1 MVISQVYGGGGNSGA
16 TYKNDF
22 IELHNNGTSTV
33 SLTGWSVQYAS
44 AAGTTW
50 SKTPLSG
57 SIPAGGYYLVWE
69 AAGAGGSV
77 SLPEADAGGSI
88 AMNSTAGKV
97 VLANTSNTISG
108 CADAAIVDLVGFGST
123 ATCYEGSGP
132 TATLSNTTAALRG
145 AGGCTD
151 AGNNSTD
158 FSTGAPTPRNHASD
172 VSICSTTS
180 PVTVTTAALAAGNVG
195 VAYSSA
201 LTASGGSGSYT
212 WSATSGLPANGLS
225 LATDGTISGTPLA
238 TGAMSITVVATDAND
253 SANSASKTLSLTI
266 NAAPTCTATATIAQV
281 QGAGS
286 TSPYAGSTV
295 TVEGVVTAVKSKGF
309 FVQMVTGDGN
319 DATSDGIYV
328 YMNAAPPTAAT
339 VGNRVCVGG
348 TVQEYIPSSDTYS
361 PSLTEITGP
370 SVLLLGTAALPAPVE
385 ITAAATQVNDVN
397 NLEKYEGMRVSIGSL
412 TVVGP
417 TDGNITESSATATS
431 TGIFH
436 GVVAGVPRPFREAGV
451 QLGDEL
457 PAGAPADVPR
467 FDLNPERIRVDSVG
481 GGATAIDVAA
491 GATVSGL
498 VGVLDYAYRTYSLVV
513 SPAASP
519 VKSDSVVYTPAP
531 AASTGQVSV
540 AGFNM
545 QRFFDTANDP
555 STSDAVLSATAYS
568 NRLTKAS
575 LAIRLGLNMPDI
587 IGVMEVENLTTLQDI
602 AAKVNSDA
610 GAAAPGYVAYLVE
623 GTDVGGIDV
632 GFLVKSSKVSVLDV
646 TQYGKDTMYV
656 DPTTGKDATLN
667 DRPPLLLRADVK
679 KPGSATALRV
689 TVIAN
694 HLRSLSGVDDASE
707 GPRVRAKRRA
717 QAEYLANLIQAR
729 QTADPNENI
738 VALGDF
744 NAFEVNDGY
753 VDVMGTIRGLPTP
766 ANQVVLAS
774 ADLVNP
780 DLSLLSENLVAAQ
793 RYSYSYDGNAQS
805 LDHMLANAKAM
816 THYAGFQI
824 ARLNADFPEVY
835 RNDVARPE
843 RLSDHD
849 PEVGYFALP
858 DTLDVTAQ
866 TTTTGSGLVYNRI
879 TGIYSS
885 TVTIKNKGTAALTGP
900 LYLFFNGLASDVKVV
915 NSTGAAAGASYIK
928 ATSGNLAAGAS
939 VSVTVQFKKTGASA
953 ISYTPGVVA
962 GSL

>member
-1 MVISQVYGGGGNSGA
+1 
-16 TYKNDF
+16 
-22 IELHNNGTSTV
+22 
-33 SLTGWSVQYAS
+33 
-44 AAGTTW
+44 
-50 SKTPLSG
+50 
-57 SIPAGGYYLVWE
+57 
-69 AAGAGGSV
+69 
-77 SLPEADAGGSI
+77 
-88 AMNSTAGKV
+88 
-97 VLANTSNTISG
+97 
-108 CADAAIVDLVGFGST
+108 
-123 ATCYEGSGP
+123 
-132 TATLSNTTAALRG
+132 
-145 AGGCTD
+145 
-151 AGNNSTD
+151 
-158 FSTGAPTPRNHASD
+158 
-172 VSICSTTS
+172 
-180 PVTVTTAALAAGNVG
+180 
-195 VAYSSA
+195 
-201 LTASGGSGSYT
+201 
-212 WSATSGLPANGLS
+212 
-225 LATDGTISGTPLA
+225 
-238 TGAMSITVVATDAND
+238 
-253 SANSASKTLSLTI
+253 
-266 NAAPTCTATATIAQV
+266 
-281 QGAGS
+281 
-286 TSPYAGSTV
+286 
-295 TVEGVVTAVKSKGF
+295 
-309 FVQMVTGDGN
+309 
-319 DATSDGIYV
+319 
-328 YMNAAPPTAAT
+328 
-339 VGNRVCVGG
+339 
-348 TVQEYIPSSDTYS
+348 
-361 PSLTEITGP
+361 
-370 SVLLLGTAALPAPVE
+370 
-385 ITAAATQVNDVN
+385 
-397 NLEKYEGMRVSIGSL
+397 
-412 TVVGP
+412 
-417 TDGNITESSATATS
+417 
-431 TGIFH
+431 
-436 GVVAGVPRPFREAGV
+436 
-451 QLGDEL
+451 
-457 PAGAPADVPR
+457 
-467 FDLNPERIRVDSVG
+467 
-481 GGATAIDVAA
+481 
-491 GATVSGL
+491 
-498 VGVLDYAYRTYSLVV
+498 
-513 SPAASP
+513 
-519 VKSDSVVYTPAP
+519 
-531 AASTGQVSV
+531 
-540 AGFNM
+540 
-545 QRFFDTANDP
+545 
-555 STSDAVLSATAYS
+555 
-568 NRLTKAS
+568 
-575 LAIRLGLNMPDI
+575 
-587 IGVMEVENLTTLQDI
+587 
-602 AAKVNSDA
+602 
-610 GAAAPGYVAYLVE
+610 
-623 GTDVGGIDV
+623 
-632 GFLVKSSKVSVLDV
+632 
-646 TQYGKDTMYV
+646 
-656 DPTTGKDATLN
+656 LN

-717 QAEYLANLIQAR
+717 QGEYLANLIQAR

-915 NSTGAAAGASYIK
+915 NATGAAAGASYIK